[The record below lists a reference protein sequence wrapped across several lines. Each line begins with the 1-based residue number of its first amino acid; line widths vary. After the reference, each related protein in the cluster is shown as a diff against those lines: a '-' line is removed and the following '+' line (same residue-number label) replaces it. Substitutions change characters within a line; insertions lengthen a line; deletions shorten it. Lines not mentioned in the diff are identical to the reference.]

1 LAGIREQTVKQK
13 VRTLNTTI
21 EDTSEPELCTSA
33 ESKSFFSGTSYLD
46 YFVPVEWFDVEAEIH
61 NAECAPES
69 IEFTDFYLP
78 GDDPPSSQQ
87 SIAAPA
93 SIFSFTRLRIKA
105 E

>member
-1 LAGIREQTVKQK
+1 MSTGRQK
-13 VRTLNTTI
+13 ARTLNITS

-33 ESKSFFSGTSYLD
+33 ESKSFFSGASYLD

-78 GDDPPSSQQ
+78 GDDPPSCQQ
-87 SIAAPA
+87 PIEAPA
-93 SIFSFTRLRIKA
+93 SIFPFTRLRIKA